1 MISDCRRSS
10 IMPGHTMIDSEV
22 IKEIYLTNPKPPKH
36 LEDLRLYDV
45 IEELSQYHAIT
56 VDNDDLSKAEVILE
70 DLEEY
75 NPFRRFLVRGLHAIL
90 DIDNVIAFV
99 FGNHI
104 LFLNKDNNGLRV
116 HFNVGED
123 CEDEMA
129 EEEKSGFFRRLFG
142 KR

>member
-1 MISDCRRSS
+1 
-10 IMPGHTMIDSEV
+10 MIDSEV
-22 IKEIYLTNPKPPKH
+22 IKEIYATNPKPPRH

-45 IEELSQYHAIT
+45 IEELSQYHSIS
-56 VDNDDLSKAEVILE
+56 VDSDDLSKAEVILE
-70 DLEEY
+70 DLEDS

-104 LFLNKDNNGLRV
+104 LFLNKDNSGLRV
-116 HFNVGED
+116 HFNVGD
-123 CEDEMA
+123 DSEDEEEM
-129 EEEKSGFFRRLFG
+129 EEEKPGFFKRIFG